1 MEFAYLDVVIA
12 LAALF
17 AACAWLTLE
26 ARLPA
31 ALAPLCALSAFSL
44 VLLAGGMAGALR
56 PAGYVLYALCFGLGA
71 WALVRGLR
79 NPSDGVPLSVRT
91 RCVRTAQQLFT
102 PGAAVFWALSIG
114 FAVYFAVRQ
123 PLFSDYDEFSLWG
136 TAAKITSTQN
146 VLYTEGSIGWPW
158 QATQNCG
165 LMLLSYFMQ
174 FFGSFAAWKTYVA
187 YDVLLFACFAAV
199 LGGVK
204 WKDYALAVP
213 AAVVCW
219 LTPFLL
225 TVYVRTIYV
234 CHVYFTSYGDIPA
247 GVVFG
252 GAVVFW
258 LCLRRENG
266 PFWTLLPVL
275 ALCANIKSN
284 TFVLSLAAAGIVAVD
299 LVVFGTDEKP
309 WHKGLPMRCG
319 QALLTFAAPV
329 AVYAAWGQYTAG
341 LIRQNAEQGGMGD
354 TSEALVTV
362 AVNGIKMLLGL
373 PVGEYYEVRRGRFF
387 QAAGDM
393 LDAFLHSRIT
403 MMGSGLV
410 VVAVIA
416 CLFAA
421 AVVLTPDWR
430 RRVQTI
436 TIWALCAVCFVAY
449 NFMLV
454 LSYAFIFTESQ
465 GVQLIDYNRYLYT
478 YYLGWFLIALSV
490 LCLAVRQ
497 SRWPVLG
504 KAAVLALA
512 GLCLLCFYRYIT
524 PYTCVLDY
532 GDAEYAGVEVYAR
545 QTRQVQA
552 AIEADPQRQGDVAEQ
567 RVFLVSQG
575 DNGLRWFNFSYEFL
589 PMVLDYSGLMR
600 EENSTGIEYG
610 AGGGTFGT
618 AELYNGDVYYHAYS
632 PEEFRG
638 AVQQCGCAYVFVQC
652 SDAVFEQ
659 SYAALFSDNLAA
671 AKAGPALYRVDE
683 QQGRF
688 VPVAMTE
695 AAA

>member
-1 MEFAYLDVVIA
+1 MEFAFFDVVIA

-17 AACAWLTLE
+17 AACAWLTLK

-31 ALAPLCALSAFSL
+31 ALAPLCALSAASL
-44 VLLAGGMAGALR
+44 ALLAGGMAGVLR
-56 PAGYVLYALCFGLGA
+56 PAGWAIYALCFALGA
-71 WALVRGLR
+71 WALAGALR
-79 NPSDGVPLSVRT
+79 PQAGGQPLGA
-91 RCVRTAQQLFT
+91 RCAAAARQLFT
-102 PGAAVFWALSIG
+102 PGAAVFWALTIG

-213 AAVVCW
+213 AAVICW

-247 GVVFG
+247 GVLFG

-258 LCLRRENG
+258 LCLRREGG
-266 PFWTLLPVL
+266 PFWALLPVL

-299 LVVFGTDEKP
+299 LVLFGPDGQP
-309 WHKGLPMRCG
+309 WRRGLAGRCG
-319 QALLTFAAPV
+319 KAALAFAAPM
-329 AVYAAWGQYTAG
+329 AVYVAWGRYTAG
-341 LIRQNAEQGGMGD
+341 LIAQNAEQGGMGD
-354 TSEALVTV
+354 TSEDLITV

-373 PVGEYYEVRRGRFF
+373 PVGEYYEARRGRFF
-387 QAAGDM
+387 QAAADM
-393 LDAFLHSRIT
+393 LDAFLHAKIT
-403 MMGSGLV
+403 MLGSGLI

-421 AVVLTPDWR
+421 AAVLAPGLR
-430 RRVQTI
+430 RRVHIVTV
-436 TIWALCAVCFVAY
+436 WALCAGCFLAY

-465 GVQLIDYNRYLYT
+465 GAQLIDYNRYLYT
-478 YYLGWFLIALSV
+478 YYLGWFLIALAL
-490 LCLAVRQ
+490 LCQAVRQ
-497 SRWPVLG
+497 SRWQLPG

-512 GLCLLCFYRYIT
+512 CLCLLCFDRYIS

-532 GDAEYAGVEVYAR
+532 GDAEFTSMELYAA
-545 QTRQVQA
+545 QTRQVKA
-552 AIEADPQRQGDVAEQ
+552 AIEADPQRQGDTAGQ

-589 PMVLDYSGLMR
+589 PMVLDYSGLLR
-600 EENSTGIEYG
+600 EKDSTGIEYG

-632 PEEFRG
+632 PQQFWK
-638 AVQQCGCAYVFVQC
+638 AVQQCGCAYVFVQY
-652 SDAVFEQ
+652 SDSVFEQ
-659 SYAALFSDNLAA
+659 SYAALFSDGLAA
-671 AKAGPALYRVDE
+671 AANGSPALYRVDE
-683 QQGRF
+683 QQGLF

-695 AAA
+695 GAA